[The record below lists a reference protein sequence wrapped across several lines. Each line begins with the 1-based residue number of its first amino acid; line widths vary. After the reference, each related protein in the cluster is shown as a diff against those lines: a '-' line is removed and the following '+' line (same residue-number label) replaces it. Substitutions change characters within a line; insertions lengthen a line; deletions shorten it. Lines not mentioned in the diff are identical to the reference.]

1 MDTGPARADG
11 GSTQA
16 GDGSQRTDGGPTKVD
31 GSPAPDGLVTE
42 GARLVDAVTGD
53 VLAGAELRGR
63 IGEVATAYRALPA
76 GPVFACG
83 ALDVPSVLRYLG
95 AVDARRPVAPLDPG
109 LAPEILTD
117 LVTRY
122 EPSTVV
128 GVADGTSPPKGYR
141 LSTVDALGPCWM
153 RESVG
158 EHTPHPDLAVL
169 LATSGSTG
177 DPKLVRL
184 SRQGLLHNASAI
196 RTVLDIGTDEV
207 AVTSLPLFYSYG
219 MSVVN
224 SHLAAGA
231 TVVVA
236 DGGVLSKDFWA
247 AVDRYGVTSLGGV
260 PYHYEMLHRIRWSPA
275 KHPSLR
281 VLTQAG
287 GRLRPELITAFQ
299 QAIAATGGRFHVMW
313 GQTEAGPRMSTLPA
327 SALPEKVGSVGPA
340 LPGGRL
346 SILDGDTETTA
357 PGVEGEV
364 VYRGPN
370 VMLGYAS
377 TAADLARGDDQGG
390 VLRTGDLGRLDA
402 AGHLWLTGRL
412 KRFGKVFG
420 IRLNLDDIEGLLRDA
435 APVAAVP
442 GDDKVVVYVEPA
454 AGERRAELVSRLAA
468 QLRLHRSGFDVRVVR
483 RLPLLPNGKVDYRS
497 LSDG

>member
-1 MDTGPARADG
+1 MD
-11 GSTQA
+11 
-16 GDGSQRTDGGPTKVD
+16 GDRRREDGGPA
-31 GSPAPDGLVTE
+31 PAGLVAP
-42 GARLVDAVTGD
+42 GARLVDAPTGE
-53 VLAGAELRGR
+53 VLAGGELADRLAA
-63 IGEVATAYRALPA
+63 VAGAYRELPA
-76 GPVFACG
+76 GPVFACS
-83 ALDVPSVLRYLG
+83 ALDVPSVVRYLG
-95 AVDARRPVAPLDPG
+95 AVEAHRPVALLDPG
-109 LAPEILTD
+109 LAAETLTD

-122 EPSTVV
+122 EPAAVT
-128 GVADGTSPPKGYR
+128 GVAADAVAPKDYR
-141 LSTVDALGPCWM
+141 ASTVDTLGISWI
-153 RESVG
+153 RETAG

-184 SRQGLLHNASAI
+184 SRSGLLHNAGAI
-196 RTVLDIGTDEV
+196 GTVLGIDADEV
-207 AVTSLPLFYSYG
+207 AITSLPLFYSYG

-275 KHPSLR
+275 KHRSLR

-287 GRLRPELITAFQ
+287 GRLRPELITAFHEK
-299 QAIAATGGRFHVMW
+299 IAATGGRFHVMW

-327 SALPEKVGSVGPA
+327 EALPSKVGSVGPA

-346 SILDGDTETTA
+346 AIRADDGTETTE
-357 PGVEGEV
+357 PGVTGEV

-370 VMLGYAS
+370 VMMGYAL
-377 TAADLARGDDQGG
+377 TAADLAGGDELGG
-390 VLRTGDLGRLDA
+390 VLATGDVGRLDGD
-402 AGHLWLTGRL
+402 GHLWLSGRL

-435 APVAAVP
+435 APVAAVA

-454 AGERRAELVSRLAA
+454 AGERRAELVARLAD
-468 QLRLHRSGFDVRVVR
+468 QLRLHRTGFDVRVVDS
-483 RLPLLPNGKVDYRS
+483 LPLLANGKVDYRALEAS
-497 LSDG
+497 GG

>member
-1 MDTGPARADG
+1 VLG
-11 GSTQA
+11 G
-16 GDGSQRTDGGPTKVD
+16 TD
-31 GSPAPDGLVTE
+31 
-42 GARLVDAVTGD
+42 LVDRVAAV
-53 VLAGAELRGR
+53 AA
-63 IGEVATAYRALPA
+63 AYRGLPA
-76 GPVFACG
+76 GPVFACS

-95 AVDARRPVAPLDPG
+95 AVRAHRPVALLDPA
-109 LAPEILTD
+109 LAAETLVD
-117 LVTRY
+117 LVGRY
-122 EPSTVV
+122 EPAIVV
-128 GVADGTSPPKGYR
+128 GVRAEVVPPKGYR
-141 LSTVDALGPCWM
+141 LSGGTDPALLGACWIRDAAGDH
-153 RESVG
+153 R
-158 EHTPHPDLAVL
+158 PHPDLAVL

-184 SRQGLLHNASAI
+184 SRRGLLHNAAAI
-196 RTVLDIGTDEV
+196 AGVLDIRADEV

-236 DGGVLSKDFWA
+236 DGGVLSKDFWG

-287 GRLRPELITAFQ
+287 GRLRPELITTFHD
-299 QAIAATGGRFHVMW
+299 AIAATGGRFHVMW

-327 SALPEKVGSVGPA
+327 AALPAKVGSVGPA

-346 SILDGDTETTA
+346 SVLVGSDTETTEA
-357 PGVEGEV
+357 GVEGEV

-370 VMLGYAS
+370 VMMGYAL
-377 TAADLARGDDQGG
+377 TAADLARGDELGG
-390 VLRTGDLGRLDA
+390 VLATGDVGRLDA
-402 AGHLWLTGRL
+402 DGYLWLSGRL

-442 GDDKVVVYVEPA
+442 GDDKVIVYVEPA
-454 AGERRAELVSRLAA
+454 ARPRRAELVARLAE
-468 QLRLHRSGFDVRVVR
+468 QVRLHRSGFEVRVVE
-483 RLPLLPNGKVDYRS
+483 RLPLLANGKVDYRS
-497 LSDG
+497 LEASGAG

>member
-1 MDTGPARADG
+1 M
-11 GSTQA
+11 
-16 GDGSQRTDGGPTKVD
+16 V
-31 GSPAPDGLVTE
+31 DGLVSH
-42 GARLVDAVTGD
+42 GARLVDAIS
-53 VLAGAELRGR
+53 GAELTGDGLARR
-63 IGEVATAYRALPA
+63 IASVAHAYRALPA
-76 GPVFACG
+76 GPVFACS

-95 AVDARRPVAPLDPG
+95 AVEARRPVALLDPG
-109 LAPEILTD
+109 LAPETLTD
-117 LVTRY
+117 LVGRY
-122 EPSTVV
+122 EPGIVV
-128 GVADGTSPPKGYR
+128 GVAGDTVPPKGYR
-141 LSTVDALGPCWM
+141 ASTVDILGVSWI
-153 RESVG
+153 REVAG
-158 EHTPHPDLAVL
+158 DHTPHPDLAVL

-184 SRQGLLHNASAI
+184 SRDGLAHNAGAI
-196 RTVLDIGTDEV
+196 ASVLDIGVDEV

-287 GRLRPELITAFQ
+287 GRLRPELITAFHEK
-299 QAIAATGGRFHVMW
+299 IAAAGGRFHVMW

-327 SALPEKVGSVGPA
+327 AALPAKVGSVGPA

-346 SILDGDTETTA
+346 AIRADDGTETTE
-357 PGVEGEV
+357 PGVTGEV

-370 VMLGYAS
+370 VMMGYAL
-377 TAADLARGDDQGG
+377 TAADLAGGDEFGG
-390 VLRTGDLGRLDA
+390 VLATGDVGRLDA
-402 AGHLWLTGRL
+402 EGHLWLSGRL

-435 APVAAVP
+435 APVAAVA

-454 AGERRAELVSRLAA
+454 AAERRAELVSRLAD
-468 QLRLHRSGFDVRVVR
+468 QLRLHRSGFDVRVVDS
-483 RLPLLPNGKVDYRS
+483 LPLLANGKVDYRALEAS
-497 LSDG
+497 SG